1 MPFIND
7 PQGRQEVEKVSRRL
21 KLPVW
26 KSICKGEFR
35 KWWNEWWDK
44 IDTFAE
50 TIEAVEIKAGTG
62 LKGGGN
68 LTENRTLSLKE
79 ATKTDLGGI
88 KIGENLTYNP
98 TTGAVDGN
106 PTYTHPT
113 TEGNKH
119 IPAGGTA
126 GNLLLWKSPG
136 TGEWGKA
143 KYADITG
150 TPVSLKNPYSLTI
163 NVNGVSQGGYDG
175 SVAKTIEISSVSAD
189 HTHDDRYYTEA
200 EIEEKFKNFC
210 PYSIGD
216 IYITTLSTNPATK
229 YLGTT
234 WEKIEGRFLLS
245 TSGSGGSEQTG
256 GSNTKTI
263 SKANLPAVKV
273 QVDSFSLGRG
283 TQEITGQIDYDRTPV
298 KAASGAFVASY
309 NGQNVVHSGTDP
321 YKYYDRTVFTA
332 SRTWTGMSTSASP
345 YTSSLGSGTPLDITP
360 SYYTVHIWKRLT

>member
-50 TIEAVEIKAGTG
+50 TIESVEIKAGTG

-88 KIGENLTYNP
+88 KIGENLAYNP
-98 TTGAVDGN
+98 TTGALDGN

-119 IPAGGTA
+119 IPAGGAA

-143 KYADITG
+143 KYTDITG

-175 SVAKTIEISSVSAD
+175 SVAKTIEISSVPAD
-189 HTHDDRYYTEA
+189 HVHDDRYYTEA

-210 PYSIGD
+210 PFPINSIF
-216 IYITTLSTNPATK
+216 LSLDNSNPAMLF
-229 YLGTT
+229 LGTT
-234 WEKIEGRFLLS
+234 WQKQEGRFLL
-245 TSGSGGSEQTG
+245 GSNSAYTLGSTG
-256 GSNTKTI
+256 GSSTTTL
-263 SKANLPAVKV
+263 SKENLPNVKL
-273 QVDSFSLGRG
+273 QIDSFSLGKG
-283 TQEITGQIDYDRTPV
+283 TQEITGDFYTSNYIGY
-298 KAASGAFVASY
+298 AGSGAFYRKQSGLGGHGGDSSSGNKIGFQASK
-309 NGQNVVHSGTDP
+309 S
-321 YKYYDRTVFTA
+321 
-332 SRTWTGMSTSASP
+332 WTGMSTSAAP
-345 YTSSLGSGTPLDITP
+345 YTANMGDSTPFNNMPPYL
-360 SYYTVHIWKRLT
+360 VVNIWKRLS

>member
-175 SVAKTIEISSVSAD
+175 SVAKTIEISSVSAGV
-189 HTHDDRYYTEA
+189 
-200 EIEEKFKNFC
+200 FC
-210 PYSIGD
+210 
-216 IYITTLSTNPATK
+216 
-229 YLGTT
+229 
-234 WEKIEGRFLLS
+234 
-245 TSGSGGSEQTG
+245 Q
-256 GSNTKTI
+256 
-263 SKANLPAVKV
+263 
-273 QVDSFSLGRG
+273 
-283 TQEITGQIDYDRTPV
+283 
-298 KAASGAFVASY
+298 
-309 NGQNVVHSGTDP
+309 
-321 YKYYDRTVFTA
+321 
-332 SRTWTGMSTSASP
+332 
-345 YTSSLGSGTPLDITP
+345 
-360 SYYTVHIWKRLT
+360 